1 MLPFRA
7 WIVKLPQGG
16 TLRHDKLPVLYRTR
30 DAAQQVA
37 TERLG
42 TVHQVKVKIDG

>member
-7 WIVKLPQGG
+7 WIVKLPTGAIV
-16 TLRHDKLPVLYRTR
+16 RNDKLPILYRTR
-30 DAAQQVA
+30 DAAQQIA
-37 TERLG
+37 SERKG